1 MNLPE
6 IPKKFKSYGNLSP
19 MGTGTQGTVYR
30 FDGNKEVV
38 LKVIECTTEIQYQST
53 LHEIEIMN
61 CLANCSQVIRF
72 LDHEIAEEADRRVAY
87 LLLEYA
93 ERLDNSLSLMGISAK
108 DAVELCIQLC
118 DALIE
123 CRDCGVMH
131 LDIKPQNLFLDNQGN
146 LKLGD
151 FGVSLYQRELQ
162 DNTLLRGSLNY
173 VAPEVYRNHRN
184 SELSEI
190 YSVGMVLYWL
200 LNNRKLPFE
209 QGEVNSELILYKR
222 LAGTAFPKIPLED
235 TAASDELVKLFQ
247 IVCAFEPTDRP
258 QSFEAL
264 RTMLCGL
271 RESVPDGPMARKTP
285 IQLPTLPM
293 GYVGKADT
301 EQWNSAASG
310 MGDSDDLTDLY
321 INGSGIESSSKKA
334 LEWYKKAA
342 EQSNVM
348 AQAYFSQKY
357 SSQDA
362 DGFSSTVSLPG
373 QCSWDADDFSVTV
386 SLTDQVPQ
394 NDNAVSNPVPQLT
407 EVQFSAVAPKK
418 FIKGEYTMI
427 ELVMYEEQYRAV
439 VDEII
444 AYMDEPALEKKSGI
458 IPVAKHSQV
467 RIVLSSPDLE
477 IEDNEEQGEW
487 NGKYLNFNFAVFL
500 PEKYSKRQVLFLAK
514 VYVNDLMVTTLKFA
528 AKCHSLRE
536 QKLDMTRQDVM
547 SAFISYASQDRNKV
561 VTIIQGMKKI
571 VPDMDIFFD
580 VESLRSGEKWEAA
593 LRREIEKRDV
603 LFLCWSH
610 YAKESKWVEMEWKYA
625 LENKGEDF
633 IEPIPIEHSSVCPP
647 PKELEQKHFNDKL
660 LYLSD

>member
-1 MNLPE
+1 MILPE
-6 IPKKFKSYGNLSP
+6 IPEKFKSYGNLFP
-19 MGTGTQGTVYR
+19 EGTGTQGTVYR
-30 FDGNKEVV
+30 FSGNNRVV
-38 LKVIECTTEIQYQST
+38 LKVIECTSEFEYQSA
-53 LHEIEIMN
+53 LHEIEIMDD
-61 CLANCSQVIRF
+61 LANCNRVIR
-72 LDHEIAEEADRRVAY
+72 LWDHDVVAESGRLVVY

-93 ERLDNSLSLMGISAK
+93 GRLDNSLSLMSMSAK

-131 LDIKPQNLFLDNQGN
+131 LDIKPQNIFFDSQEN

-222 LAGTAFPKIPLED
+222 LAGTPFPQITFED
-235 TAASDELVKLFQ
+235 IAVCDELTKLFQ
-247 IVCAFEPTDRP
+247 TVCAFEPADRP
-258 QSFEAL
+258 QSFEEL
-264 RTMLCGL
+264 RMMLCGL
-271 RESVPDGPMARKTP
+271 QEIVPDGLMAKKMP
-285 IQLPTLPM
+285 IQLPIPNFEEKKDRVSLSSVS
-293 GYVGKADT
+293 GVVG
-301 EQWNSAASG
+301 AAIG
-310 MGDSDDLTDLY
+310 GCAGTA
-321 INGSGIESSSKKA
+321 IGRIAGF
-334 LEWYKKAA
+334 
-342 EQSNVM
+342 
-348 AQAYFSQKY
+348 FSF
-357 SSQDA
+357 QDA
-362 DGFSSTVSLPG
+362 DEFSSTVSLAE
-373 QCSWDADDFSVTV
+373 QSSQDADEFSATM

-394 NDNAVSNPVPQLT
+394 NDNTVSGPVPQMT
-407 EVQFSAVAPKK
+407 EVQFSAVAPKE

-427 ELVMYEEQYRAV
+427 ELVMYEEQHRAV

-444 AYMDEPALEKKSGI
+444 AGMDEPALEKKSGI
-458 IPVAKHSQV
+458 IPVAKRSQV
-467 RIVLSSPDLE
+467 RIILSSPDLE

-487 NGKYLNFNFAVFL
+487 NGKYLNFSFAVFL
-500 PEKYSKRQVLFLAK
+500 PEKYSKRQILFMAK
-514 VYVNDLMVTTLKFA
+514 VYVNDLLVTTLKFA
-528 AKCHSLRE
+528 VKCHSLRE

-547 SAFISYASQDRNKV
+547 SAFISYASQDRSKV

-580 VESLRSGEKWEAA
+580 VESLRSGERWETA

-625 LENKGEDF
+625 LENKGEDC
-633 IEPIPIEHSSVCPP
+633 IEPIPIEHPSVCPP

-660 LYLSD
+660 LYLAD

>member
-1 MNLPE
+1 MILPE
-6 IPKKFKSYGNLSP
+6 IPEKFKSYGNLSP
-19 MGTGTQGTVYR
+19 VGTGTQGTVYR
-30 FDGNKEVV
+30 FDGNNEVV
-38 LKVIECTTEIQYQST
+38 LKVIECTKEIEYQST

-61 CLANCSQVIRF
+61 CLANCSRVVRL
-72 LDHEIAEEADRRVAY
+72 LDYELAEEVGRRVAY
-87 LLLEYA
+87 LLLEY
-93 ERLDNSLSLMGISAK
+93 EKRLDNSLSLMVMSAK
-108 DAVELCIQLC
+108 EAVELCVQLC

-131 LDIKPQNLFLDNQGN
+131 LDIKPQNIFFDSQEN

-190 YSVGMVLYWL
+190 YSVGIVLYWL

-209 QGEVNSELILYKR
+209 QGVTNNEIGLYKR
-222 LAGTAFPKIPLED
+222 LAGTAFPKIPFED
-235 TAASDELVKLFQ
+235 TVVCDEVVKAFQ
-247 IVCAFEPTDRP
+247 KICAFEPADRP
-258 QSFEAL
+258 QSFEQL
-264 RTMLCGL
+264 RGMLCHL
-271 RESVPDGPMARKTP
+271 RKIVPDKSVEKNTP
-285 IQLPTLPM
+285 IQLPAPNFEGKKDRVNLSSIDEA
-293 GYVGKADT
+293 VG
-301 EQWNSAASG
+301 
-310 MGDSDDLTDLY
+310 
-321 INGSGIESSSKKA
+321 A
-334 LEWYKKAA
+334 LIGGVLG
-342 EQSNVM
+342 N
-348 AQAYFSQKY
+348 F

-362 DGFSSTVSLPG
+362 DEFSSTVSLAE
-373 QCSWDADDFSVTV
+373 QSSQDADEFSATM

-394 NDNAVSNPVPQLT
+394 NDNTVSGPVPQMT
-407 EVQFSAVAPKK
+407 EVQFSAVAPKE

-427 ELVMYEEQYRAV
+427 ELVMYEEQHRAV

-444 AYMDEPALEKKSGI
+444 AGMDEPALEKKSGI
-458 IPVAKHSQV
+458 IPVAKRSQV
-467 RIVLSSPDLE
+467 RIILSSPDLE

-487 NGKYLNFNFAVFL
+487 NGKYLNFSFAVFL
-500 PEKYSKRQVLFLAK
+500 PEKYSKRQILFMAK
-514 VYVNDLMVTTLKFA
+514 VYVNDLPVTTLKFA
-528 AKCHSLRE
+528 VKCHSLRE

-547 SAFISYASQDRNKV
+547 SAFISYASQDRSKV

-580 VESLRSGEKWEAA
+580 VESLRSGERWETA

-625 LENKGEDF
+625 LENKGEDC
-633 IEPIPIEHSSVCPP
+633 IEPIPIEHPSVCPP

-660 LYLSD
+660 LYLAD

>member
-6 IPKKFKSYGNLSP
+6 IPEKFKSYGNLSP
-19 MGTGTQGTVYR
+19 VGTGTQGTVYR
-30 FDGNKEVV
+30 FDGNNEVV
-38 LKVIECTTEIQYQST
+38 LKVIECTKEIQYQST

-61 CLANCSQVIRF
+61 CLANCSRVVRL
-72 LDHEIAEEADRRVAY
+72 LDYELAEEVGRRVAY
-87 LLLEYA
+87 LLLEY
-93 ERLDNSLSLMGISAK
+93 EKRLDNSLSLMVMSAK
-108 DAVELCIQLC
+108 EAVELCVQLC

-123 CRDCGVMH
+123 CRDFGVMH
-131 LDIKPQNLFLDNQGN
+131 LDIKPQNIFLDSQGK

-222 LAGTAFPKIPLED
+222 LAGTPFPQITFED
-235 TAASDELVKLFQ
+235 ITVCDELTKLFQ
-247 IVCAFEPTDRP
+247 TVCAFEPADRP
-258 QSFEAL
+258 QSFEEL
-264 RTMLCGL
+264 RMMLCRL
-271 RESVPDGPMARKTP
+271 QKIVPDGLMAKKMP
-285 IQLPTLPM
+285 IQLPIPNFEEKKDRVSLSSVS
-293 GYVGKADT
+293 GAVG
-301 EQWNSAASG
+301 AAIG
-310 MGDSDDLTDLY
+310 GCAGTA
-321 INGSGIESSSKKA
+321 IGRIAGF
-334 LEWYKKAA
+334 
-342 EQSNVM
+342 
-348 AQAYFSQKY
+348 FSF
-357 SSQDA
+357 QDA
-362 DGFSSTVSLPG
+362 DEFSSTVSLAEQG
-373 QCSWDADDFSVTV
+373 FQDADDFSSTV

-394 NDNAVSNPVPQLT
+394 NETAVSGPVPQMT

-427 ELVMYEEQYRAV
+427 ELVMYEEQYRSV

-444 AYMDEPALEKKSGI
+444 SGMDEPALEKKSGI
-458 IPVAKHSQV
+458 IPVAKRSQV
-467 RIVLSSPDLE
+467 RIVLTSPDME

-487 NGKYLNFNFAVFL
+487 NGKYLNFSFAVFL
-500 PEKYSKRQVLFLAK
+500 PEKYSKRQMLFLAK
-514 VYVNDLMVTTLKFA
+514 VYVNDLPVTTLKFTV
-528 AKCHSLRE
+528 KCHSLRE
-536 QKLDMTRQDVM
+536 QKLELMRQDVM
-547 SAFISYASQDRNKV
+547 SAFISYASQDRSKV

-571 VPDMDIFFD
+571 LPELDVFFD
-580 VESLRSGEKWEAA
+580 VESLRSGEKWETA
-593 LRREIEKRDV
+593 LRREIENRDV

-625 LENKGEDF
+625 LENKGEDC
-633 IEPIPIEHSSVCPP
+633 IEPIPIEDPRVCPP

-660 LYLSD
+660 LYLAD